1 MFEGPLIFHTR
12 HKKALKGEK
21 FVFLFFSQLDLYFR
35 EYFPRAGLT
44 HFHQDVFDR
53 YWEVVKCCNL
63 ILQAHQNNSLNNRL
77 IVNGTVRYPRELG
90 IDNLTGEPSIQ
101 AKDLEDAIKPLNKNG
116 VIVLPQEAAMIAN
129 YGFGIRSRA
138 FIIDFDC
145 LRFGTKQDFF
155 PLKSQFSIISPRL
168 RSQSQSQS
176 QSMDTEDD

>member
-1 MFEGPLIFHTR
+1 MRLAFRFGSHFLIFS
-12 HKKALKGEK
+12 KKLKVK
-21 FVFLFFSQLDLYFR
+21 R
-35 EYFPRAGLT
+35 EG
-44 HFHQDVFDR
+44 DR
-53 YWEVVKCCNL
+53 
-63 ILQAHQNNSLNNRL
+63 
-77 IVNGTVRYPRELG
+77 
-90 IDNLTGEPSIQ
+90 IQ

-168 RSQSQSQS
+168 RSQSQS
-176 QSMDTEDD
+176 MDTEDD